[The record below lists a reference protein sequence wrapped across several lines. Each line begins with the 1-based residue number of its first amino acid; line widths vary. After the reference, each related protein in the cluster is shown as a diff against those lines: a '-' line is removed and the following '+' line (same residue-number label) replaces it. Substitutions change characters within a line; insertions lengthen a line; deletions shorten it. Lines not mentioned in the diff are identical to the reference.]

1 MSLQV
6 SNPGGGSSAAAVT
19 VPFFPWF
26 TQATLAASGLG
37 VSLANRIWLFPFT
50 LPYSQTITNFVFR
63 LTQLDGTNVGD
74 LGIYDTGGSLKGKT
88 GAQIFNGSNPT
99 TVSITPTGGGLGGAI
114 TIGPGTFLFA
124 FTSAGTTLQVDS
136 ITAPTNMVFYYSTG
150 TTATSGALPSSITVS
165 ATASKTVPTA
175 FSNPRIPVN
184 FFFT

>member
-88 GAQIFNGSNPT
+88 GAQIFNASNIVTAPV
-99 TVSITPTGGGLGGAI
+99 TVTGVNTPI
-114 TIGPGTFLFA
+114 TIGPGTFLLA
-124 FTSAGTTLQVDS
+124 FTSAGTALQVDS
-136 ITAPTNMVFYYSTG
+136 ISAPTNMIFFYSTA
-150 TTATSGALPSSITVS
+150 TTATSGALPASITVS
-165 ATASKTVPTA
+165 SSVGTTVPAA